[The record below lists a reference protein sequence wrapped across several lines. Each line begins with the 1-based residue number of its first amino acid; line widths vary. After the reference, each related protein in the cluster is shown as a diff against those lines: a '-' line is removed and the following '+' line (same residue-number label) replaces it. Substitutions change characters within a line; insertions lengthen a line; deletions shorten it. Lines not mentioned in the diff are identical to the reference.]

1 MSKIE
6 PLETKQAILRE
17 IDNSIVAIG
26 GGIRK
31 FPYPIIEIRIIV
43 SDEAMKGI
51 FHAAFV
57 DNKILET
64 SIHTHLQPPR
74 CEAAEPVVKIVLIA
88 DSNETQT
95 SNHFEISY
103 ISDTLRSKDAEAYLE
118 VLEGLAN
125 RKQLHLQ
132 YQETFIGRCEQ
143 AEARGSK
150 IIRKNDLYFLDAREF
165 AGRVSKELKE
175 NEMLNQ
181 SVSRIHAHIKFN
193 ERDGCY
199 YIYDDGSSKGTT
211 LLRGG
216 RGVAE
221 NVDRNIG
228 KELKNGDVI
237 CFGKTKVKFK
247 LVKKPF
253 DA

>member
-6 PLETKQAILRE
+6 PLETKQAILGE
-17 IDNSIVAIG
+17 IDAAIIAVG
-26 GGIRK
+26 GGRRK
-31 FPYPIIEIRIIV
+31 FPYPIVEIRLFV
-43 SDEAMKGI
+43 SDDATRGV
-51 FHAAFV
+51 FRAAFI

-64 SIHTHLQPPR
+64 SIHNHLQPPR
-74 CEAAEPVVKIVLIA
+74 CDAAEPVVKIVLIEA
-88 DSNETQT
+88 SDESQA
-95 SNHFEISY
+95 SKGFEILFTSE
-103 ISDTLRSKDAEAYLE
+103 IQRSKDTEAYLE

-132 YQETFIGRCEQ
+132 HQETFIGRCEQ

-165 AGRVSKELKE
+165 LGKVSKELKE
-175 NEMLNQ
+175 NAMLNQ
-181 SVSRIHAHIKFN
+181 SVSRIHGHIKFN

-216 RGVAE
+216 RGIAE

-228 KELKNGDVI
+228 KELKNGDII

-247 LVKKPF
+247 LVKKT
-253 DA
+253 